1 MMHQIYA
8 AQNISEH
15 TIKHKTLLKI
25 YDLFPLAEALEAL
38 LTFLIGNWF
47 YQKSKETNYCNAK
60 E

>member
-1 MMHQIYA
+1 MHQIYA

-47 YQKSKETNYCNAK
+47 YQKSKETN
-60 E
+60 